1 MRHAQVRSTNG
12 STLRRSDAF
21 ADFAQ
26 PPAPQSFEPVS
37 DDSADASFSIIMPPR
52 MGGTIRP
59 AAMPRLNMAEAKNT
73 GVEWLQS
80 VPDAPRDKKGQRYLK
95 ITGMASNT
103 PMRGP
108 FSPGVQAPFSPRMMI
123 KRTPSA
129 RENGGDN
136 SATTRFASGLRK
148 KVRSP
153 VWKRTPTGRRRVRK
167 SVETMGDRDEAV
179 SGASMTTGGTDS
191 NRTSA
196 PPNSSRFSAPTDE
209 LRGSSDDPL
218 VDISEDSGADG
229 AGSKM
234 NSARA
239 RVRSRLPRTPSGQ
252 CVTRGRRLSMNAAK
266 TPKPPSTPF
275 TPAPAR
281 PPGEVAI
288 EKWLEDLGLDRVDGL
303 LACLL
308 SVATSL
314 QKLGETSESEV
325 LLATSELGLKGVK
338 ARKLVAAVASLRA
351 EYANAFVPKRNTSL
365 EWREGALERP
375 LEAPLDMATSVTRVG
390 LSDMPPPPR
399 PRIGDLRLPANP
411 TMPRF
416 RPRTMAEITELPTDT
431 EQAARTL
438 GLTGEHAERGLK
450 EGLFGLSFLPLPARR
465 AAIARSCSPSL
476 AFAVRASPPRGPIS
490 SLL

>member
-1 MRHAQVRSTNG
+1 
-12 STLRRSDAF
+12 
-21 ADFAQ
+21 
-26 PPAPQSFEPVS
+26 
-37 DDSADASFSIIMPPR
+37 
-52 MGGTIRP
+52 
-59 AAMPRLNMAEAKNT
+59 
-73 GVEWLQS
+73 
-80 VPDAPRDKKGQRYLK
+80 
-95 ITGMASNT
+95 
-103 PMRGP
+103 
-108 FSPGVQAPFSPRMMI
+108 
-123 KRTPSA
+123 
-129 RENGGDN
+129 
-136 SATTRFASGLRK
+136 
-148 KVRSP
+148 
-153 VWKRTPTGRRRVRK
+153 
-167 SVETMGDRDEAV
+167 
-179 SGASMTTGGTDS
+179 
-191 NRTSA
+191 
-196 PPNSSRFSAPTDE
+196 
-209 LRGSSDDPL
+209 
-218 VDISEDSGADG
+218 
-229 AGSKM
+229 
-234 NSARA
+234 
-239 RVRSRLPRTPSGQ
+239 
-252 CVTRGRRLSMNAAK
+252 MNAAK
-266 TPKPPSTPF
+266 PPTPPSTPF

-365 EWREGALERP
+365 EWREGALARP

-450 EGLFGLSFLPLPARR
+450 RVSLPLVPPSPCETCCYRALLLALARFR
-465 AAIARSCSPSL
+465 SARLTLEAQSHLYSDSPTRC
-476 AFAVRASPPRGPIS
+476 APSPLRPKRG
-490 SLL
+490 